1 VNNVIEKLKE
11 IDVGTVGVLI
21 HSTKENKEC
30 ISLNS
35 ELTIP
40 LASAA
45 KVAIAYYVAKWV
57 EGDEVQWD
65 SIVEEVSFNPKED
78 SKELYP
84 HLQNRQTLP
93 LREAVEVMIACH
105 DSYIA
110 KSIVDLC
117 GGWEKVNKSI
127 QSHYPSIHV
136 TENPRDVDNKA
147 QLNEML
153 DLMIH
158 IYQGYKTQ
166 PLLWT
171 PIMNGLVRQNGKID
185 QIPVHHLNHMTGGLE
200 TVAVDI
206 GIMGD
211 FNENPYIFALG
222 AINLPNRLNHQ
233 DSDHKIME
241 AMEMLYG
248 EYLKQRGDISEEHK
262 VKNRLDYS

>member
-1 VNNVIEKLKE
+1 MNNVIEKLKE
-11 IDVGTVGVLI
+11 IDVGEVGI
-21 HSTKENKEC
+21 AIYSTKGNKEST
-30 ISLNS
+30 SLNS

-45 KVAIAYYVAKWV
+45 KVAIAYCVAKWV
-57 EGDEVQWD
+57 EDDVVDWD
-65 SIVEEVSFNPKED
+65 AIVEEVSFNPEED

-84 HLQNRQTLP
+84 HLQNRPTLP

-110 KSIVDLC
+110 RSIVEFC

-136 TENPRDVDNKA
+136 TENPRDIDNMAK
-147 QLNEML
+147 LNEML
-153 DLMIH
+153 DLMLR
-158 IYQGYKTQ
+158 IYQGYKTH

-171 PIMNGLVRQNGKID
+171 PLINGLVRQKGDIM

-200 TVAVDI
+200 NAAVDI

-211 FNENPYIFALG
+211 FNDNPYIFALG
-222 AINLPNRLNHQ
+222 AIHLPNRLNNQ
-233 DSDHKIME
+233 VPDGKIIE
-241 AMEMLYG
+241 ALELLYG
-248 EYLKQRGDISEEHK
+248 EFLKQ
-262 VKNRLDYS
+262 

>member
-1 VNNVIEKLKE
+1 MNIAIEKLKE
-11 IDVGTVGVLI
+11 IDVGEVGI
-21 HSTKENKEC
+21 TIYSTKENKEC

-45 KVAIAYYVAKWV
+45 KVAIAYCVAKWV
-57 EGDEVQWD
+57 EDDEVKWD
-65 SIVEEVSFNPKED
+65 SIVEEVSFNPEED

-110 KSIVDLC
+110 RCIVDFC
-117 GGWEKVNKSI
+117 GGWEKVNESL
-127 QSHYPSIHV
+127 QSYYPSIQV
-136 TENPRDVDNKA
+136 TENPRDINNMG
-147 QLNEML
+147 QLNELL

-158 IYQGYKTQ
+158 IYQGYKIQ

-171 PIMNGLVRQNGKID
+171 PIINGLVRQKGDIN
-185 QIPVHHLNHMTGGLE
+185 QVPPHHLNHMTGGLE
-200 TVAVDI
+200 NVAVDI

-211 FNENPYIFALG
+211 FNENPYLFALG

-233 DSDHKIME
+233 DADRKIME
-241 AMEMLYG
+241 AMEMLYN
-248 EYLKQRGDISEEHK
+248 EYVKQRGGGIFL
-262 VKNRLDYS
+262 KNIKLRII